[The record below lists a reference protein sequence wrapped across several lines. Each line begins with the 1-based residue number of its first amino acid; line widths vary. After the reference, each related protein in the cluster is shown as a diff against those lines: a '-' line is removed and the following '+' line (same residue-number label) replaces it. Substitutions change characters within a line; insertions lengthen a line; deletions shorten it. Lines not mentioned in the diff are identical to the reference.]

1 MSSLRAPDAT
11 QAKIAVRNLFKIFGD
26 DPKSILPMLHDGI
39 DKAEIQRQTGH
50 VIGLNN
56 INIDIQSGLIT
67 VIMGLSGSGK
77 STLLSLLAGLDE
89 PTDGSVIYHG
99 RDNLSNMSEAE
110 RAAFRAEWIGFVF
123 QSFQL
128 LSSLTAIE
136 NVMLPLELNG
146 EGKASEKAREW
157 LDRVGLSHR
166 LTHYPRQ
173 LSGGEQQRV
182 AIARAFA
189 MEPRVLFADEPTGN
203 LDTATGQKVVELL
216 FEINR
221 DAGTTLILVT
231 HDANLAQQCD
241 RSIRLEAGKVVDSIA
256 AEGQLR

>member
-1 MSSLRAPDAT
+1 MLLVTRALSKRVQISEGELTILDEVSIEIS
-11 QAKIAVRNLFKIFGD
+11 AKERVAIVGA
-26 DPKSILPMLHDGI
+26 
-39 DKAEIQRQTGH
+39 
-50 VIGLNN
+50 
-56 INIDIQSGLIT
+56 
-67 VIMGLSGSGK
+67 SGSGK

-89 PTDGSVIYHG
+89 PSGGCVIYHD
-99 RDNLSNMSEAE
+99 RDDLSSMSEAE

-146 EGKASEKAREW
+146 EAHASARAREW

-231 HDANLAQQCD
+231 HDANLAKQCD
-241 RSIRLEAGKVVDSIA
+241 RSIRLEAGKVVDSSA
-256 AEGQLR
+256 AERKPR

>member
-1 MSSLRAPDAT
+1 MTPQWTAASHTHELRQAMLLVT
-11 QAKIAVRNLFKIFGD
+11 QALSKRVQTSDGELTILDGVSLEIA
-26 DPKSILPMLHDGI
+26 
-39 DKAEIQRQTGH
+39 AEERVAI
-50 VIGLNN
+50 IGA
-56 INIDIQSGLIT
+56 
-67 VIMGLSGSGK
+67 SGSGK

-89 PTDGSVIYHG
+89 PTNGSVIYHG
-99 RDNLSNMSEAE
+99 RDNLSSMSEAE
-110 RAAFRAEWIGFVF
+110 RAVFRAEWIGFVF

-146 EGKASEKAREW
+146 EGRASEKAREW

-256 AEGQLR
+256 AEGQTR